1 MISGAGLSIDGLA
14 SGLDTQ
20 SVIAQLMAIERRPL
34 TQLTN
39 QKSNLETLQGVW
51 KDVNSRLLSLQTKA
65 EALKNPQAFSSMKAV
80 SSDVTVLTAAASSSA
95 LAGTYQITVAQLAQA
110 QVDIS
115 DAFAS
120 TTTALNATGT
130 LTINGVAISIT
141 EADTLGT
148 IKDKIN
154 ATTSTSKVSAA
165 IVQTA
170 PGSYQLVLTGTQTG
184 TSNTIVAP
192 SGLAFTTKQA
202 AQQAKLTVNGVDI
215 ASNTNTVSD
224 VVPGTTLNL
233 IKAGAAA
240 VTIGRDIDGI
250 VKTIRD
256 FVDQFNSLSSFIAD
270 KQSWDAEKKIAG
282 PLLGDATASG
292 IISSLR
298 TDLADP
304 VYGLGEGAPSTL
316 AEIGIATGKYGTSD
330 YGKLVLD
337 ETKLRSML
345 ETNPEGVIALF
356 TGNNGVAARIVNYA
370 KGYTDPISGVLS
382 RKAKD
387 ISSQLRDVDQR
398 IQTMNDRLDAQEER
412 YKAQF
417 AALETALG
425 KLKNQQIWLTQQLAQ
440 LGGQ

>member
-1 MISGAGLSIDGLA
+1 MISGAGLTIDGLA

-20 SVIAQLMAIERRPL
+20 KVIDQLMAIERRPL
-34 TQLTN
+34 TQLAS
-39 QKSNLETLQGVW
+39 QKSALETLQGVW

-65 EALKNPQAFSSMKAV
+65 EALKDAQAFNSMKAV
-80 SSDVTVLTAAASSSA
+80 SSDTTVVTAAASNSA
-95 LAGTYQITVAQLAQA
+95 LAGTYQITISQLAQA

-120 TTTALNATGT
+120 TTTALNVSGT
-130 LTINGVAISIT
+130 LTINGVGISIAGT
-141 EADTLGT
+141 DTLGT

-165 IVQTA
+165 IVQTS

-184 TSNTIVAP
+184 TANTISAP
-192 SGLAFTTKQA
+192 TGLSFTTKQA

-215 ASNTNTVSD
+215 TSNTNTVSD
-224 VVPGTTLNL
+224 VVPGTTLSL
-233 IKAGAAA
+233 VKTGTAA

-250 VKTIRD
+250 VKTIKD

-282 PLLGDATASG
+282 PLLGDPTASG

-298 TDLADP
+298 ADLADP
-304 VYGLGEGAPSTL
+304 VYGLGAGAPSTL

-337 ETKLRSML
+337 ETRLRNML
-345 ETNPEGVIALF
+345 QSNPDGVIALF
-356 TGNNGVAARIVNYA
+356 TGDNGMAARIANYA
-370 KGYTDPISGVLS
+370 KGYTDPISGILS
-382 RKAKD
+382 RKDKD
-387 ISSQLRDVDQR
+387 ISSQIKDMADR

-425 KLKNQQIWLTQQLAQ
+425 KLKNQQTWLTQQLAQ